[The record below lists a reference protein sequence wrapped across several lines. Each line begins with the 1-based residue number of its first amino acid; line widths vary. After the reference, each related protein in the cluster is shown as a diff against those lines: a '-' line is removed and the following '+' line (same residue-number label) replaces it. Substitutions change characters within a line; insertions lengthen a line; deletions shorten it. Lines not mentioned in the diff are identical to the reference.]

1 MKRTVEEIVEDIAS
15 EDGDDREITMEDL
28 LRFQREMGIVYPKKE
43 DMGWFIMTWFDVI
56 KEDSDVL
63 AGLSQKEK
71 KKLRDRLKSF
81 F

>member
-43 DMGWFIMTWFDVI
+43 DMG
-56 KEDSDVL
+56 
-63 AGLSQKEK
+63 
-71 KKLRDRLKSF
+71 
-81 F
+81 